1 MNPANLNANSIVFA
15 VVLLLGIAVA
25 IAMGDAVG
33 SGGYTFIA
41 IFFAACV
48 GIPLLLQLGTNSWL
62 LLVLGIAFT
71 DRSPLLPIPLR
82 VTEILTIAAALG
94 FALQVIMRRIPL
106 KVQLANVDYLAT
118 ACLIWLV
125 VTFIKN
131 PVGIAFLGSGM
142 VGGRTYISL
151 IFAFI
156 GYFILSRS
164 RIPANWAFKLPLI
177 VALAWAL
184 PHALNAAAVVSPE
197 FSSIISRV
205 YLVQMSDE
213 SLLTGQG
220 ELGTVSRVFG
230 LEKMTFPL
238 LLAMCAYYSPVTFV
252 NPLYPFRVMGF
263 IISFVLIGLS
273 GFRTALISMVGCTT
287 IAVWLRGRLTDFIPL
302 AVAGF
307 VLLISLIGAVQ
318 SGVPVPLTIQR
329 ALSVLPLGWDKDA
342 VNDAQGTLDWRVDM
356 WRDALNDPNYFKD
369 KIFGDGFGYT
379 YQEMILF
386 ANQMTRQGSGLA
398 GAASYELFMIRG
410 SLHNGPLSS
419 LRYGGVVGLIL
430 LTALMIGTAIYAVK
444 VVKASAG
451 TVYSPMALFTAIP
464 LIYEPFAFFT
474 IIGAYD
480 NQMIQYFFGLGI
492 LNLINRSLPHP
503 VGVISR
509 PHNRTSPT
517 PAAIPS
523 SSIPISAG
531 RLG

>member
-1 MNPANLNANSIVFA
+1 MMNPANLNANSIVFA
-15 VVLLLGIAVA
+15 VVLLLGIAMA

-48 GIPLLLQLGTNSWL
+48 GIPLLLKLGPNSWL
-62 LLVLGIAFT
+62 LLVLGINFT
-71 DRSPLLPIPLR
+71 DRSPLLPIPLH
-82 VTEILTIAAALG
+82 VAEILTMAAALG

-106 KVQLANVDYLAT
+106 KVQWARVDYLAA

-131 PVGIAFLGSGM
+131 PVGIAFLGSDM
-142 VGGRTYISL
+142 VGGRKYISL

-156 GYFILSRS
+156 GYFILSRN

-177 VALAWAL
+177 VALAWAV

-197 FSSIISRV
+197 LSSIISRF
-205 YLVQMSDE
+205 YSVQTSDE

-220 ELGTVSRVFG
+220 DLGTESRVFG
-230 LEKMTFPL
+230 LEKMTLPL
-238 LLAMCAYYSPVTFV
+238 LLAMCAYYSPVTFI

-263 IISFVLIGLS
+263 ITSFVLIGLS
-273 GFRTALISMVGCTT
+273 GFRSSFIAMVGCTT
-287 IAVWLRGRLTDFIPL
+287 VAVWLRGRLTDFIPL

-318 SGVPVPLTIQR
+318 SGVTVPLTIQR
-329 ALSVLPLGWDKDA
+329 ALSILPLGWDTDA

-386 ANQMTRQGSGLA
+386 ANQMQGRGGIS
-398 GAASYELFMIRG
+398 GAATYELFMIRG

-419 LRYGGVVGLIL
+419 LRYGGVVGFIL
-430 LTALMIGTAIYAVK
+430 LTALMVGTAIYAVK
-444 VVKASAG
+444 IVRASSG
-451 TVYSPMALFTAIP
+451 TVYLPIALFTAIP
-464 LIYEPFAFFT
+464 LIYEPFAFF
-474 IIGAYD
+474 IIFGAYD
-480 NQMIQYFFGLGI
+480 NNMIQYFYGLGM
-492 LNLINRSLPHP
+492 LNLINSSLPRP
-503 VGVISR
+503 VHATSK
-509 PHNRTSPT
+509 PHSKLT
-517 PAAIPS
+517 PAPVAVPS
-523 SSIPISAG
+523 PAVPISTAQL
-531 RLG
+531 R